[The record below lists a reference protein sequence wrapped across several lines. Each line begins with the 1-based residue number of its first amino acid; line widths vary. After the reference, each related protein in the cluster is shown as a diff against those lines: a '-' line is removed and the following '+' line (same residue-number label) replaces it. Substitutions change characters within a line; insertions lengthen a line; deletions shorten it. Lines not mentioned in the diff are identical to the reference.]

1 MPWAGKKISDIGW
14 PRAKLEKQNNFKQ
27 FHAAQVMSRGPPGSN
42 SEKIWR
48 QSTHGSR
55 LKSELRWF
63 RTRKSRSIL
72 KLDKEWQ
79 QVTTSCKVCRFQ
91 MLSQVLSLLS
101 VGNWSPHV
109 DAKTYKT
116 NPFGTD
122 MFFFLLLISY
132 IARCSAFTRLSAW
145 SGNCICS
152 PEVSS
157 PRLRCEKKRS
167 YHILESCLSACS
179 LITLNMIK
187 SR

>member
-122 MFFFLLLISY
+122 MFFFYCLFLILHGVQHSQG
-132 IARCSAFTRLSAW
+132 CRLGRGTAYAVPKSLVQ
-145 SGNCICS
+145 GCG
-152 PEVSS
+152 V
-157 PRLRCEKKRS
+157 KRS
-167 YHILESCLSACS
+167 VRTISWSPAC
-179 LITLNMIK
+179 
-187 SR
+187 RHAV